1 MTLTDTQSHSN
12 YMHKFLLVDNIINAT
27 HATVLETVIT
37 TCRIVEMTVT
47 NHEQLCRWCV
57 QFEIT
62 E

>member
-1 MTLTDTQSHSN
+1 
-12 YMHKFLLVDNIINAT
+12 MHKFLLVDNIINAT